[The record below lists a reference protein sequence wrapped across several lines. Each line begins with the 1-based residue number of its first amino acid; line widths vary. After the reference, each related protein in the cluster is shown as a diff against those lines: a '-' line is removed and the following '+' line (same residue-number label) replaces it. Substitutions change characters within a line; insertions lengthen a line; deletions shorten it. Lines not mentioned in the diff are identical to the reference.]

1 MKKIKIV
8 FESDT
13 KKLGYVIDVEMK
25 NFKSCNF
32 DDKYQETDVAQDQF
46 IDNPRFFVQQIVSVL
61 MGALRS

>member
-8 FESDT
+8 FESDG
-13 KKLGYVIDVEMK
+13 KKIGYVIDVDSK

-32 DDKYQETDVAQDQF
+32 DESYQEKEVSQDQH
-46 IDNPRFFVQQIVSVL
+46 IDNPRFFIQQIVSVL

>member
-8 FESDT
+8 FESDD
-13 KKLGYVIDVEMK
+13 KKLGYVIDVESK

-32 DDKYQETDVAQDQF
+32 DDSYKEKDVSQDQH
-46 IDNPRFFVQQIVSVL
+46 IDNHRFFIQQIVSVL